1 MDKQVLDD
9 IQDIM
14 KINRSNFQRLQD
26 LNECGR
32 RAECQC
38 ADVIDRLTAVAS
50 DLNERLTELH
60 LRESEVDT
68 EQNDIVQRFSYIET
82 QLDELRQKVHTTK
95 DISCNTVFAHNS
107 KDGTYRDVSSK
118 DSSVPKHGSSNVHTT
133 TTRSV
138 VRQTHK
144 YFLSGNEKTWDT
156 LAQKT
161 LDRARQITGQLEC
174 VATVLCLDISESMAS
189 GNAWNQAMEFVN
201 DFLSG
206 LEEYKI
212 HNEDRIREFV
222 ALVTFGHETKL
233 QQCLTNRFDDVKKQ
247 LEQMPLGGPSP
258 LLGGLMC
265 AKAGALSGK
274 NGPSVNGLIIIQ
286 KIIVVTDGRPTETL
300 LHAGPDAEDET
311 KHEQTLTYLA
321 EAIDEIDKK
330 DIDVSFI
337 GVGNYDKNFINIM
350 ASLSGELKS
359 FTYKDGRRLARRGY
373 LAANLLFQDLSL
385 NVTLNTAMTKEDEE
399 DIQALRDR
407 TERFMERDFGSKF
420 YKEIKGSEIPILGS
434 RVRRGPDWNRG
445 NLDGNRPGTVIG
457 HIESDQILVLW
468 DFNDWKMVC
477 RYGDAG
483 FDVKVVNEPR
493 ILDEGENFA
502 IGCRVKPKSD
512 MSVEHNLSETGVVL
526 QVADNKARVRWN
538 DGTIRDY
545 EYGIERKIAIELC

>member
-1 MDKQVLDD
+1 MDKQLILQVLDD

-118 DSSVPKHGSSNVHTT
+118 DSSVPKHGS
-133 TTRSV
+133 V

-161 LDRARQITGQLEC
+161 LDR
-174 VATVLCLDISESMAS
+174 
-189 GNAWNQAMEFVN
+189 
-201 DFLSG
+201 G